1 MIKLPHYLPG
11 GGLNLSTMIKVEINE
26 KIYEYPENTTL
37 LEISRDFQNEYDS
50 EIILAFVNNKLRE
63 LFKPAKDQGKI
74 RFVTTAMDAGH
85 KTYVRGM
92 ILVMLK
98 AFYAEFGAENVKQ
111 VSIEYTISN
120 GLYCEYDGKLEL
132 TSERLLAVKKRMEEL
147 VKKDIPFMKRSIGT
161 DDAIE
166 LFRQYQMFDKEKLFK
181 YRRVSK
187 ANIYSLDGFEDY
199 YYGYMPP
206 STGMLQYFDLL
217 QYNDGFLLL
226 LPNKK
231 KPRSIE
237 TFVPQD
243 KLYAT
248 LRESNAWAN
257 MLEIPNVGSLN
268 DVIANGK
275 MNELILVQEALQEKK
290 ISEIAATIK
299 NRPGMKFIMIA
310 GPSSSGKTTFSHRLS
325 IQLKAHG
332 LKPHP
337 IAIDNYF
344 VDREKTPR
352 DEQGNFNFEV
362 LGAIDLEQFNK
373 DMTDLMNGKTVDIPH
388 FNFISGFREYKGNY
402 LTLGPEDILVIEGIH
417 GLNDAL
423 SYSLP
428 RESKFKIYISA
439 LTQLNIDEHNRIPT
453 TDGRLIRRMVRDAR
467 TRGASAQKTI
477 SMWPSV
483 RRGEDENIFPF
494 QEDADVMFNSA
505 LIYELAV
512 LKQYAEPILF
522 GIDRTSEEY
531 VEAKRLL
538 KFLDYFL
545 AMPSESIPN
554 NSILREFVG
563 GSCFKV

>member
-1 MIKLPHYLPG
+1 MKT
-11 GGLNLSTMIKVEINE
+11 NVKVEING
-26 KIYEYPENTTL
+26 KTYEYPENTTL
-37 LEISRDFQNEYDS
+37 MEISKDFQNEYPNQ
-50 EIILAFVNNKLRE
+50 IILAFVNNKLRE
-63 LFKPAKDQGKI
+63 LFKRVTDHSII
-74 RFVTTAMDAGH
+74 RFVTTAEDAGH
-85 KTYVRGM
+85 KTYMRGM

-98 AFYAEFGAENVKQ
+98 ALYAEFGSENVNK
-111 VSIEYTISN
+111 VSVEYTISN
-120 GLYCEYDGKLEL
+120 GLYCDYEGKLPL
-132 TSERLLAVKKRMEEL
+132 TKERISSIKSRMQDIVER
-147 VKKDIPFMKRSIGT
+147 DIPFYKRSIGT

-166 LFRQYQMFDKEKLFK
+166 LFRKYRMFDKEKLFR

-187 ANIYSLDGFEDY
+187 ANIYNLDGFEDY

-206 STGMLQYFDLL
+206 SSGMLQYFDLID
-217 QYNDGFLLL
+217 YDDGFLLL
-226 LPNKK
+226 FPNKK
-231 KPRSIE
+231 NPTVVE
-237 TFVPQD
+237 PFLPQI
-243 KLYAT
+243 KLYET
-248 LRESNAWAN
+248 LKESNQWAK
-257 MLEIPNVGSLN
+257 MLDIPNVGALN
-268 DVIANGK
+268 DVIASGK
-275 MNELILVQEALQEKK
+275 INDLILVQEALQEKK
-290 ISEIAATIK
+290 ISDIAETIK
-299 NRPGMKFIMIA
+299 KAGGKKFIMIA
-310 GPSSSGKTTFSHRLS
+310 GPSSSGKTTFSYRLS

-337 IAIDNYF
+337 IAVDNYF
-344 VDREKTPR
+344 VDREKTPK
-352 DEQGNFNFEV
+352 DEQGNFNFES
-362 LGAIDLEQFNK
+362 LYAIDLEQFNK
-373 DMTDLMNGKTVDIPH
+373 DMTDLLNGKTVDIPN
-388 FNFISGFREYKGNY
+388 FNFISGRREYKGNY

-467 TRGASAQKTI
+467 TRGASAQRTI

-522 GIDRTSEEY
+522 GIDRNCEEY

-538 KFLDYFL
+538 KFLDYFI
-545 AMPSESIPN
+545 ATPSEAVPQ
-554 NSILREFVG
+554 NSILKEFVG

>member
-1 MIKLPHYLPG
+1 M
-11 GGLNLSTMIKVEINE
+11 STNIEVQIND
-26 KIYEYPENTTL
+26 KIYEYPCNTTL
-37 LEISRDFQNEYDS
+37 LEISRDFQKDYKNQ
-50 EIILAFVNNKLRE
+50 IILAFVNNKLRE
-63 LFKPAKDQGKI
+63 LFKRVPNNCNI
-74 RFVTTAMDAGH
+74 RFVTTGDDTGG
-85 KTYVRGM
+85 KTYNRGM

-98 AFYAEFGAENVKQ
+98 AFYSVFGTENVIK
-111 VSIEYTISN
+111 VSVEYTVGN
-120 GLYCEYDGKLEL
+120 GLYCNYAGKIPL
-132 TSERLLAVKKRMEEL
+132 TKERIQAVKEKMQDI
-147 VKKDIPFMKRSIGT
+147 VNKDIPFMKRSIGT

-166 LFRQYQMFDKEKLFK
+166 LFRQYGMHDKEKLFR

-206 STGMLQYFDLL
+206 SSGMLKYFDLME
-217 QYNDGFLLL
+217 YNNGFLLI
-226 LPNKK
+226 LPNRKN
-231 KPRSIE
+231 PTVVE
-237 TFVPQD
+237 PFVPQV
-243 KLYAT
+243 KLFET
-248 LRESNAWAN
+248 LRESNQWAQ
-257 MLEIPNVGSLN
+257 MLDIQNVGTLN
-268 DVIANGK
+268 DVIAAGK
-275 MNELILVQEALQEKK
+275 MNDLILVQEALQEKK
-290 ISEIAATIK
+290 ISDIAETIK
-299 NRPGMKFIMIA
+299 NCGDKKFIMIA
-310 GPSSSGKTTFSHRLS
+310 GPSSSGKTTFSYRLS

-344 VDREKTPR
+344 VDREKTPK
-352 DEQGNFNFEV
+352 DEQGNFNFEC

-373 DMTDLMNGKTVDIPH
+373 DMTDLLNGKEVDIPN
-388 FNFISGFREYKGNY
+388 FNFVSGIREYKGNF
-402 LTLGPEDILVIEGIH
+402 LKLGPDDILVIEGIH
-417 GLNDAL
+417 GLNDAM

-467 TRGASAQKTI
+467 TRGASAQRTI

-522 GIDRTSEEY
+522 GIDRNCEEY

-538 KFLDYFL
+538 KFLDYFIGT
-545 AMPSESIPN
+545 PSEAIPQ
-554 NSILREFVG
+554 NSILKEFVG

>member
-1 MIKLPHYLPG
+1 MSDKIK
-11 GGLNLSTMIKVEINE
+11 IFINDIE
-26 KIYEYPENTTL
+26 YEYPSNTTL
-37 LEISRDFQNEYDS
+37 LEISRDFQKDYKEQ
-50 EIILAFVNNKLRE
+50 IILAFANNKLRE
-63 LFKPAKDQGKI
+63 LFKRAADNSHI
-74 RFVTTAMDAGH
+74 RFVTTAEDAGG
-85 KTYVRGM
+85 KTYMRGM

-98 AFYAEFGAENVKQ
+98 AFYAEFGTENVDK
-111 VSIEYTISN
+111 VSIEYTIGN
-120 GLYCEYDGKLEL
+120 GLYCDYAGKIPI
-132 TSERLLAVKKRMEEL
+132 TKERIQAVKKRMQDIVER
-147 VKKDIPFMKRSIGT
+147 DIPFIKRSIGT

-166 LFRQYQMFDKEKLFK
+166 LFRHYRMYDKEKLFR

-187 ANIYSLDGFEDY
+187 ANIYNLDGFEDY

-206 STGMLQYFDLL
+206 SSGMLKYFNLIEYDT
-217 QYNDGFLLL
+217 GFLLI
-226 LPNKK
+226 LPKK
-231 KPRSIE
+231 KMPTVVEAFTPQVKLFE
-237 TFVPQD
+237 TLKEANQ
-243 KLYAT
+243 
-248 LRESNAWAN
+248 WAK
-257 MLEIPNVGSLN
+257 MLEIPNVGALN
-268 DVIANGK
+268 DVIAQGK

-290 ISEIAATIK
+290 ISDIAEMIK
-299 NRPGMKFIMIA
+299 ASGKSKFIMIA
-310 GPSSSGKTTFSHRLS
+310 GPSSSGKTTFSYRLS

-337 IAIDNYF
+337 IAVDNYF
-344 VDREKTPR
+344 VDREKTPK
-352 DEQGNFNFEV
+352 DEKGNFNFEC
-362 LGAIDLEQFNK
+362 LQAIDVEQFNK
-373 DMTDLMNGKTVDIPH
+373 DMTDLLNGKTVDIPN
-388 FNFISGFREYKGNY
+388 FNFLSGKREYKGNY

-467 TRGASAQKTI
+467 TRGASAQRTI

-512 LKQYAEPILF
+512 LKLYAEPILF
-522 GIDRTSEEY
+522 GIDRNCEEY
-531 VEAKRLL
+531 IEAKRLL
-538 KFLDYFL
+538 KFLDYFVGT
-545 AMPSESIPN
+545 PSEVVPQ
-554 NSILREFVG
+554 NSILKEFVG

>member
-1 MIKLPHYLPG
+1 M
-11 GGLNLSTMIKVEINE
+11 STNIKVEVNGKE
-26 KIYEYPENTTL
+26 YEYPANTTL
-37 LEISRDFQNEYDS
+37 LDISKDFKKDYKDQ
-50 EIILAFVNNKLRE
+50 IILAFVNNKLLE
-63 LFKPAKDQGKI
+63 LFKHAPTNCSI
-74 RFVTTAMDAGH
+74 RFVTTADDAGN

-98 AFYAEFGAENVKQ
+98 AFYSEFGSENIDKLSV
-111 VSIEYTISN
+111 EYMVGN
-120 GLYCEYDGKLEL
+120 GLYCDYSGKVPI
-132 TSERLLAVKKRMEEL
+132 TKKRIQAVKAKMTEIIT
-147 VKKDIPFMKRSIGT
+147 KDIPFYKRSIGT

-166 LFRQYQMFDKEKLFK
+166 LFRHYRMFDKEKLFR

-187 ANIYSLDGFEDY
+187 ANIYNLDGFEDY

-206 STGMLQYFDLL
+206 SSGMLKYFDLME
-217 QYNDGFLLL
+217 YDNGFMLI
-226 LPNKK
+226 LPSRKTPTLVEPFIPQAK
-231 KPRSIE
+231 LFE
-237 TFVPQD
+237 TL
-243 KLYAT
+243 KEAN
-248 LRESNAWAN
+248 EWAK
-257 MLEIPNVGSLN
+257 MLDIPNVGALN
-268 DVIANGK
+268 DIIAQGK

-290 ISEIAATIK
+290 ISDIAEAIK
-299 NRPGMKFIMIA
+299 STGNRKFIMIA
-310 GPSSSGKTTFSHRLS
+310 GPSSSGKTTFSYRLS

-337 IAIDNYF
+337 IAVDNYF
-344 VDREKTPR
+344 VDRERTPK
-352 DEQGNFNFEV
+352 DEQGNYNFES
-362 LGAIDLEQFNK
+362 LQAIDLEQFNK
-373 DMTDLMNGKTVDIPH
+373 DMTDLLNGKTVQIPD
-388 FNFISGFREYKGNY
+388 FNFVSGRREYKGNF

-428 RESKFKIYISA
+428 RENKFKIYISA

-467 TRGASAQKTI
+467 TRGASAGKTI

-522 GIDRTSEEY
+522 GIDRNCEEY
-531 VEAKRLL
+531 IEAKRLL

-545 AMPSESIPN
+545 SAPSESIPY

>member
-1 MIKLPHYLPG
+1 
-11 GGLNLSTMIKVEINE
+11 MIKVEINE

>member
-1 MIKLPHYLPG
+1 M
-11 GGLNLSTMIKVEINE
+11 STNVKVEINGKE
-26 KIYEYPENTTL
+26 YEYPYNTSL
-37 LEISRDFQNEYDS
+37 LEISRDFQKDYKDQ
-50 EIILAFVNNKLRE
+50 IILAFMNNKLRE
-63 LFKPAKDQGKI
+63 LFKHVTQNCSI
-74 RFVTTAMDAGH
+74 RFVTTSDDAGN

-98 AFYAEFGAENVKQ
+98 AFYSEFGSDNVDK
-111 VSIEYTISN
+111 VSVEYTIGN
-120 GLYCEYDGKLEL
+120 GLYCDYAGKVPI
-132 TSERLLAVKKRMEEL
+132 TKERIAAVKQRMQEI
-147 VKKDIPFMKRSIGT
+147 VKSDIPFMKRSIGT

-166 LFRQYQMFDKEKLFK
+166 LFRKYRMYDKENLFH

-187 ANIYSLDGFEDY
+187 ANIYNLDGFEDY

-206 STGMLQYFDLL
+206 SSGMLKYFDLM
-217 QYNDGFLLL
+217 QYDDGFLLI

-231 KPRSIE
+231 NPTVVE
-237 TFVPQD
+237 EFVPQV
-243 KLYAT
+243 KLFET
-248 LRESNAWAN
+248 LKEANQWAK
-257 MLEIPNVGSLN
+257 MLDIPNVGTLN
-268 DVIANGK
+268 DIIAKGK
-275 MNELILVQEALQEKK
+275 INELILVQEALQEKK
-290 ISEIAATIK
+290 ISDIAESIK
-299 NRPGMKFIMIA
+299 KSGKNKLVMIA

-325 IQLKAHG
+325 VQLKAHG

-337 IAIDNYF
+337 IAVDNYF
-344 VDREKTPR
+344 VDREKTPK
-352 DEQGNFNFEV
+352 DEQGNYNFES
-362 LGAIDLEQFNK
+362 LHAIDLVQFNQ
-373 DMTDLMNGKTVDIPH
+373 DMTNLLEGKTVELPD
-388 FNFISGFREYKGNY
+388 FNFVSGKREYRGNY
-402 LTLGPEDILVIEGIH
+402 MTLGPEDILVIEGIH

-477 SMWPSV
+477 AMWPSV

-522 GIDRTSEEY
+522 GIDRNCEEY

-545 AMPSESIPN
+545 GTPSDVVPK
-554 NSILREFVG
+554 NSILKEFIG
-563 GSCFKV
+563 GSCFNV